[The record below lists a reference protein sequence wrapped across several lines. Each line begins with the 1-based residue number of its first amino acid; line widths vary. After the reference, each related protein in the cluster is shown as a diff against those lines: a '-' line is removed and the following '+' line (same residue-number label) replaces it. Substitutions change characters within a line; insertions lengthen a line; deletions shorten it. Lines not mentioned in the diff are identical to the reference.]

1 MDFNVTNEEN
11 KINEEVKFNADGAQA
26 SANANPANANSASS
40 ALPTKVSIWTKLKD
54 FLLQDVS
61 KMELELTPRQ
71 QKFFDFWE
79 QDVTVDKVYNFLFKE
94 IKFRK

>member
-26 SANANPANANSASS
+26 SANANPANANNASS